1 MWNYIKSFFQKDEVV
16 MGKQI
21 KRVTY
26 TVITDVT
33 YNDTGD
39 WQRKVRA
46 MRKAIK
52 TAIATDNSIKVLK
65 ITNTQ
70 EN

>member
-1 MWNYIKSFFQKDEVV
+1 MWNYIKRFFQKDEVV